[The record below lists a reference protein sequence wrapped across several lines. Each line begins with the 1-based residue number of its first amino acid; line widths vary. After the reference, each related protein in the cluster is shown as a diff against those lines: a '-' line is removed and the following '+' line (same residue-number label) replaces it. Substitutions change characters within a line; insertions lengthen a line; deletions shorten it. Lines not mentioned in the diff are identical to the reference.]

1 MLLNG
6 TWKLTGADAAG
17 NPLCLDGTV
26 PGCVHTDLIAAGLL
40 PDLFWRDN
48 SKTCQWIEN
57 QDFTY
62 SKTIFVENPEP
73 NAWLEFDGLDTYC
86 DVYLNGQQIGSGDD
100 MFISYEFPV
109 DGVLRHGEN
118 LLEVRFKSPIA
129 MVAGKPLRSGAFT
142 RERMHTRRIQCT
154 YSWDWVDRFVTMGI
168 YRDVRL
174 TFRKANEP
182 DQVYLFTKNINPY
195 SAQMQLELT
204 FWDFLQQGDQIS
216 FEIRNPEGDVCFRKQ
231 RTILQPNMLEYIDIR
246 DPQLWYPAGYGQQP
260 LYTLKISTATSEK
273 TLRFG
278 IRQITILQLEDE
290 PGSEEAALC
299 AKLKAIPHLADRD
312 RNDSTACFTVLV
324 NGVRIMCK
332 GGNWVPCDPFPSAE
346 SPEKIRKLLELA
358 VDGGVN
364 MLRVWGG
371 GIFEREEF
379 YEECDRL
386 GILVTQDFLMACGNY
401 PEEEAWFIEA
411 LKKEA
416 EYAALRLRNHAC
428 LAWWSGDN
436 ENATQGDEN
445 ITDFTGYRSAT
456 FGIGPVISKLDPQRY
471 FLASSPFGG
480 KPYSSFTRGTTHG
493 TYFLGTFFQY
503 VRESDFKDYRS
514 YFSTYL
520 SRFNAEQP
528 AMGMPFVSSMRKF
541 LTDEDI
547 FGDDTSMSEFHTKN
561 NPGLGEVTLYSYV
574 ELLAQKIF
582 GDFTSGEDRVRKMQ
596 MLQCEWIRLTLELY
610 RRNKWFSS
618 GILYW
623 MYNDC
628 WPAANGWSLV
638 DYYAMPKPA
647 FYAFKRCAKPVIAS
661 LEQEGEELRVYVCN
675 DSLEAASGN
684 GKVYL
689 YDFRENRELM
699 ATSFDYAVGANIAQ
713 HVLTVDYREM
723 KEHMTNSTVILC
735 DIPGDRAFLIPG
747 RYQDLDLHYVDAKI
761 LEQSEETVTVTT
773 DSFLPFAMV
782 DLPAVLD
789 DNCMPLKKGEI
800 RTLKFKS

>member
-62 SKTIFVENPEP
+62 SKTFTVEAMEP

-86 DVYLNGQQIGSGDD
+86 DVYLNGQQIGAGDD

-129 MVAGKPLRSGAFT
+129 MVAGKPLRGGAFT

-204 FWDFLQQGDQIS
+204 FRDFLQQGEQIS

-273 TLRFG
+273 VLRFG

-299 AKLKAIPHLADRD
+299 AKLKAIPYLADRD

-401 PEEEAWFIEA
+401 PEEEDWFIEA

-456 FGIGPVISKLDPQRY
+456 YGIGPVIAKLDPQRY

-528 AMGMPFVSSMRKF
+528 AMGMPFVSSLRKF

-547 FGDDTSMSEFHTKN
+547 FSDDTAMSEFHTKN
-561 NPGLGEVTLYSYV
+561 NPGLGAVTLYGYV
-574 ELLAQKIF
+574 ELLSRKIF

-647 FYAFKRCAKPVIAS
+647 FYAFKRCSKPVIAS
-661 LEQEGEELRVYVCN
+661 LEQEGDELRVYVCN

-689 YDFRENRELM
+689 YDFREDRELM
-699 ATSFDYAVGANIAQ
+699 ATSFDYAVGANVSEL
-713 HVLTVDYREM
+713 VLTVDYREM

-735 DIPGDRAFLIPG
+735 DIPGDRAFLIPE

>member
-62 SKTIFVENPEP
+62 SKTFFVENPEP

-204 FWDFLQQGDQIS
+204 FRDFLQQGEQIS

-273 TLRFG
+273 VLRFG

-290 PGSEEAALC
+290 SGSEEAALC

-401 PEEEAWFIEA
+401 PEEEDWFIEA

-456 FGIGPVISKLDPQRY
+456 YGIEPVIAKLDPQRY

-480 KPYSSFTRGTTHG
+480 KPYSSFTRGTTHA
-493 TYFLGTFFQY
+493 TYFLSTFFQY

-528 AMGMPFVSSMRKF
+528 AMGMPFLSSLRKF

-561 NPGLGEVTLYSYV
+561 NPGLGAVTLYGYV

-661 LEQEGEELRVYVCN
+661 LEQEGDELRVFVCN
-675 DSLEAASGN
+675 DSLGATSGN

-689 YDFRENRELM
+689 YDFREDRELM
-699 ATSFDYAVGANIAQ
+699 ATSFAYAVGANVSEL
-713 HVLTVDYREM
+713 VLTVDYREM

-747 RYQDLDLHYVDAKI
+747 RYQDLDLHYADAKI
-761 LEQSEETVTVTT
+761 LEQIEEAVTVTT
-773 DSFLPFAMV
+773 GSFLPFAMV
-782 DLPAVLD
+782 DVPAILD
-789 DNCMPLKKGEI
+789 ENCMPLKKGEVK
-800 RTLKFKS
+800 TLRIKQ

>member
-62 SKTIFVENPEP
+62 SKTFTVEAMEP

-86 DVYLNGQQIGSGDD
+86 DVYLNGQQIGAGDD

-118 LLEVRFKSPIA
+118 LLEVRFESPIA
-129 MVAGKPLRSGAFT
+129 MVAGKPLRGGAFT

-182 DQVYLFTKNINPY
+182 DRVYLFTKNINPY

-204 FWDFLQQGDQIS
+204 FRDFLQQGEQIS

-260 LYTLKISTATSEK
+260 LYTLKISTATSK
-273 TLRFG
+273 KVLRFG

-299 AKLKAIPHLADRD
+299 AKLKAISHLADRD

-401 PEEEAWFIEA
+401 PEEEDWFIEA

-456 FGIGPVISKLDPQRY
+456 YGIGPVIAKLDPQRY

-528 AMGMPFVSSMRKF
+528 AMGMPFLSSLRKF

-547 FGDDTSMSEFHTKN
+547 FGDDTAMSEFHTKN
-561 NPGLGEVTLYSYV
+561 NPGLGAVTLYGYV
-574 ELLAQKIF
+574 ELLSRKIF

-647 FYAFKRCAKPVIAS
+647 YYAFKRCAKPVIAS
-661 LEQEGEELRVYVCN
+661 LEQEGDELRVFVCN
-675 DSLEAASGN
+675 DSLGATSGN

-689 YDFRENRELM
+689 YDFREDRELM
-699 ATSFDYAVGANIAQ
+699 ATSFAYAVGANVSEL
-713 HVLTVDYREM
+713 VLTVDYREM

-735 DIPGDRAFLIPG
+735 DIPDDRAFLIPE
-747 RYQDLDLHYVDAKI
+747 RYQDLDLHYTDAKI
-761 LEQSEETVTVTT
+761 LEQSEEAVTVTT

-789 DNCMPLKKGEI
+789 DNCMPLKKCEI

>member
-129 MVAGKPLRSGAFT
+129 MVAGKPLRGGAFT

-204 FWDFLQQGDQIS
+204 FRDFLQQGEQIS

-278 IRQITILQLEDE
+278 IRQVTILQLEDE

-401 PEEEAWFIEA
+401 PEEEDWFIEA

-456 FGIGPVISKLDPQRY
+456 YGIGPVISKLDPQRY

-480 KPYSSFTRGTTHG
+480 KPYSSFTRGTTHA
-493 TYFLGTFFQY
+493 TYFLSTFFQY

-528 AMGMPFVSSMRKF
+528 AMGMPFVSSLRKF

-547 FGDDTSMSEFHTKN
+547 FGDDTAMSEFHTKN
-561 NPGLGEVTLYSYV
+561 NPGLGAVTLYGYV
-574 ELLAQKIF
+574 ELLSRKIF

-675 DSLEAASGN
+675 DSLEATSGN

-689 YDFRENRELM
+689 YDFREDRELM
-699 ATSFDYAVGANIAQ
+699 ATSFAYAVGANVSEL
-713 HVLTVDYREM
+713 VLTVDYREM

-747 RYQDLDLHYVDAKI
+747 RYQDLDLHYADAKI
-761 LEQSEETVTVTT
+761 LAQSEEAVTVMT